1 MVFNKLYESRV
12 CTMDLNY
19 FKDLLFDVINESDLP
34 IQDIETDDANN
45 LFVITVIDGTKY
57 SLHIEKDY

>member
-1 MVFNKLYESRV
+1 
-12 CTMDLNY
+12 MDLNY
-19 FKDLLFDVINESDLP
+19 FKDLLFDLINESDLP
-34 IQDIETDDANN
+34 IQDIEADDTNN